1 MNSEDI
7 FFNIGTVIAII
18 LVLLPISW
26 KFSSQLQRLSD
37 NIQTLFKMQNK
48 TESEIKVIDDR
59 TRKTDIHIA
68 EINLSMKHIE
78 KLIEQ
83 HISDGK

>member
-78 KLIEQ
+78 KLMEQ

>member
-7 FFNIGTVIAII
+7 FFDIGTVIAII

-48 TESEIKVIDDR
+48 TEGEMKVIDDR

-78 KLIEQ
+78 KLVEQ

>member
-48 TESEIKVIDDR
+48 TEGEIKVIDDR